1 MIAIVIH
8 GNTLDDRWT
17 LVVMQVSVPQD
28 AQDYSRK
35 ERCDALL
42 AIERSV

>member
-28 AQDYSRK
+28 AQDCSRK